1 MGNVKGRQ
9 EIRMIQIVTDSASD
23 ITLKQAEEMDIHIV
37 PLTILFE
44 DGVCPQE
51 TEEDF
56 QLFYERLVK
65 EEGLPKTSQP
75 TPSKY
80 LELFRLA
87 KEAEDEVLVITLSG
101 GLSGTIQSAE
111 LAKDLAEYDRIEI
124 IDSHQ
129 AILTQRML
137 VEYAVRLRAEGKNLD
152 EIAQSVREKRD
163 KVTVCGILDTLTY
176 LKKGGRIPAS
186 MALLGNLLR
195 IKPVIILRN
204 SILEQLGKAR
214 GRKEGC
220 KMLCAQMEQAEIDLD
235 FPVYFGYTVNPEP
248 ACQFQKEMEEKF
260 GLQNT
265 SLYPVGG
272 VIGTHVGPNCIA
284 LAFCKK

>member
-1 MGNVKGRQ
+1 
-9 EIRMIQIVTDSASD
+9 MIQIVTDSASD
-23 ITLKQAEEMDIHIV
+23 ITLKQAEEMNIHIV

-56 QLFYERLVK
+56 QLFYERLKK

-75 TPSKY
+75 TPNKY
-80 LELFRLA
+80 LEIFEIA
-87 KEAEDEVLVITLSG
+87 KTAGDDVLVITLSG
-101 GLSGTIQSAE
+101 GLSGTVQSAR

-124 IDSHQ
+124 IDSKQ
-129 AILTQRML
+129 AILTERML
-137 VEYAVRLRAEGKNLD
+137 VEYAVLLREQGKTL
-152 EIAQSVREKRD
+152 EQIADLVTSKRD
-163 KVTVCGILDTLTY
+163 NVIVCGMLDTLTY
-176 LKKGGRIPAS
+176 LKKGGRVPAS

-220 KMLCAQMEQAEIDLD
+220 KMLCAQMEGIEIDPD
-235 FPVYFGYTVNPEP
+235 FPVYFGYTLDPEP
-248 ACQFQKEMEEKF
+248 TLQFQKEMEEKF

-265 SLYPVGG
+265 KLYPVGG

>member
-1 MGNVKGRQ
+1 
-9 EIRMIQIVTDSASD
+9 MIQIVTDSASD
-23 ITLKQAEEMDIHIV
+23 ITLKQAEEMNIHIV

-56 QLFYERLVK
+56 QLFYERLKK

-75 TPSKY
+75 TPNKY
-80 LELFRLA
+80 LEIFEIA
-87 KEAEDEVLVITLSG
+87 KTAGDDVLVITLSG
-101 GLSGTIQSAE
+101 GLSGTVQSAR

-124 IDSHQ
+124 IDSKQ
-129 AILTQRML
+129 AILTERML
-137 VEYAVRLRAEGKNLD
+137 VEYAVMLREQGKTL
-152 EIAQSVREKRD
+152 EQIADLVTSKRD
-163 KVTVCGILDTLTY
+163 NVIVCGMLDTLTY
-176 LKKGGRIPAS
+176 LKKGGRVPAS

-220 KMLCAQMEQAEIDLD
+220 KMLCAQMEGIEIDPD
-235 FPVYFGYTVNPEP
+235 FPVYFGYTLDPEP
-248 ACQFQKEMEEKF
+248 TLQFQKEMEEKF

-265 SLYPVGG
+265 KLYPVGG